1 VFFPV
6 RIARRYLFSRRLPGA
21 INLITLISVLGI
33 GLGTASL
40 IVALSV
46 FNGFH
51 ELLRGLFEDFDPDI
65 RITHSVGK
73 YLENR
78 PETLRMIRQTE
89 GVSHVVPVLEGRA
102 ALKYAGEEAEHIVQ
116 LKGVPDD
123 FLRVSRVDNRV
134 VRGRYRLRDAAG
146 RYGFVAGQGVEY
158 FTRMNLM
165 SETPMQFYT
174 LSENADLLRNP
185 EDALRSIQAVPMGVF
200 SLQKEYDDNLVLVPL
215 ALAREL
221 LDQPEVI
228 TAYELK
234 LDNPDAAARVQAA
247 LQQKLG
253 NGYVVQTWYQ
263 QHQTL
268 YEVMRNEKK
277 VAFLVIAFML
287 LLASCNIVGSL
298 TMVVLEKRRDI
309 GILRT
314 MGATATQI
322 RNIFLLEGLL
332 VGGVAAAW
340 GTTLGLGFCWLQAT
354 FGLLRLGGGEVFI
367 VDAYPVKVLAPDVF
381 LVVGTVII
389 LAILGSIYPAWRA
402 SRLTVLESIR
412 G

>member
-33 GLGTASL
+33 GLGTAAL

-65 RITHSVGK
+65 RITRSVGK
-73 YLENR
+73 YLDNR
-78 PETLRMIRQTE
+78 PETLRLIRTTP

-102 ALKYAGEEAEHIVQ
+102 ALKYPGEEAEHIVQ

-123 FLRVSRVDNRV
+123 FQRVSRVEKRV
-134 VRGRYRLRDAAG
+134 VRGQYRLRDAAG

-185 EDALRSIQAVPMGVF
+185 EDALRSIQAVPMGAF

-234 LDNPDAAARVQAA
+234 LDNPDAAAEVQVR
-247 LQQKLG
+247 LQAQLG
-253 NGYVVQTWYQ
+253 SGYVVQTWYQ

-314 MGATATQI
+314 MGATAAQI

-340 GTTLGLGFCWLQAT
+340 GTAFGLGFCWLQAT
-354 FGLLRLGGGEVFI
+354 FGLLRLGGGDVFI
-367 VDAYPVKVLAPDVF
+367 VDAYPVEVQALDVV
-381 LVVGTVII
+381 LVVATVIV
-389 LAILGSIYPAWRA
+389 LAILGSVYPAWRA